1 VFLTLQHGRWL
12 SSSSSK
18 GPEEPKQ
25 APSQLDSESKKA
37 STGSAADSSGVQSGD
52 ESDATAE
59 QSQQQLSDKQQRAK
73 QSNWTVANAITMS
86 RIW

>member
-12 SSSSSK
+12 SSSSK

-37 STGSAADSSGVQSGD
+37 STSSAADSSGVQSGD

-59 QSQQQLSDKQQRAK
+59 QSQQFSDKQQRAK
-73 QSNWTVANAITMS
+73 QSNWTVANAITIS

>member
-18 GPEEPKQ
+18 DLKEPKQ
-25 APSQLDSESKKA
+25 APSQLGLEGKNA
-37 STGSAADSSGVQSGD
+37 STDSATDTGVQSGD